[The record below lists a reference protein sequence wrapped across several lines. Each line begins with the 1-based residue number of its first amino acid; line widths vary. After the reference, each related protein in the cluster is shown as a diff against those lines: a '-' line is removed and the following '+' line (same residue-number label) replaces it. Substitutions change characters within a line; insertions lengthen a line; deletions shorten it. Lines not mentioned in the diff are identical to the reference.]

1 MGGLIPLLLP
11 SVGSSRIVSDNYES
25 RRRASVQEPKSP
37 LASTHRRQQSLPVV
51 VTRNPRRP
59 SISTTIQQITVLPY
73 TADEWKKTLGEVK
86 QKYLNRKYRTCSAKC
101 CEILDNLKDTSNV
114 EPLHLVYLH
123 FYAASSFE
131 MCARPLSQSSTY
143 RTKLLRDARE
153 HYEDA
158 ALLINKAEEVTT
170 QKSRSGSVSSIASHS
185 PSLSLS
191 SCLNASPRSS
201 MSSGD
206 ETPGSKRPTKK
217 KKKVSFSGL
226 PDLEE
231 VTKPM
236 PQPDPYYRPDS
247 PTLGW
252 EESYYVF
259 GTPAPPAPQQEQPVE
274 SLPAPLASVAE
285 TEPEP
290 ESPASFSRK
299 EFSFPSP
306 PSTPTPPAD
315 DDGSTF
321 NLELFLQT
329 KSMNRLVSQL
339 SALRSQIAY
348 HRDAIEGLLV
358 SSEEA
363 AEIPVVP
370 EVPPVPSI
378 PGLTRNISPFS
389 ASSSSAEDSDGP
401 PTPTSTTVAV
411 FEQQGDFSPKT
422 HASPGFF
429 DLEAHMRRM
438 EEQQMQQQ
446 KQQQRQHPAYFTMPD
461 WSRGSGNN
469 NYSHHGRSQSSAG
482 PYYIPST
489 RPAVTTTTTTP
500 DMRPRSSDSN
510 SSEVTMTPSISAR
523 QEETASYYHHHPPP
537 QIQRPASAAAIARPG
552 SATPPAM
559 TAADEGIRDRIE
571 RLRAGGWQRKRF
583 DNRRYEALRE
593 QVLGELGV

>member
-1 MGGLIPLLLP
+1 M
-11 SVGSSRIVSDNYES
+11 
-25 RRRASVQEPKSP
+25 
-37 LASTHRRQQSLPVV
+37 
-51 VTRNPRRP
+51 
-59 SISTTIQQITVLPY
+59 PY

-131 MCARPLSQSSTY
+131 MCARPLSQSTTY

-158 ALLINKAEEVTT
+158 ALLINKAEEATA

-191 SCLNASPRSS
+191 SCLSASSISPRSS

-236 PQPDPYYRPDS
+236 PQPDPYCRPDS

-259 GTPAPPAPQQEQPVE
+259 GTPEPPAPQQQQPVD
-274 SLPAPLASVAE
+274 SVSAPLTSVAE
-285 TEPEP
+285 TEP
-290 ESPASFSRK
+290 ESPASFSR
-299 EFSFPSP
+299 EELSFPSP

-315 DDGSTF
+315 DDGHTF

-401 PTPTSTTVAV
+401 PTPTSTTMAV

-422 HASPGFF
+422 QASPGFF

-446 KQQQRQHPAYFTMPD
+446 KQRQYPAYFTMPD
-461 WSRGSGNN
+461 WSPGSGNN
-469 NYSHHGRSQSSAG
+469 NYSHGRSQSSTG

-489 RPAVTTTTTTP
+489 RLAVTTSP

-510 SSEVTMTPSISAR
+510 SSEVTMTPSINAR
-523 QEETASYYHHHPPP
+523 QETASYYHPQP

-552 SATPPAM
+552 STTPPAL
-559 TAADEGIRDRIE
+559 TVSDERIRDRIE

>member
-11 SVGSSRIVSDNYES
+11 SVGSSRMVSDNYES

-37 LASTHRRQQSLPVV
+37 LAPTHRRQHSLPVV
-51 VTRNPRRP
+51 VTRNPRHP
-59 SISTTIQQITVLPY
+59 SISTTVQQITVLPY
-73 TADEWKKTLGEVK
+73 TAEEWKKTLGEVK

-101 CEILDNLKDTSNV
+101 CEILDNLKDTSNI

-170 QKSRSGSVSSIASHS
+170 QKSRSGSVSSTASYS
-185 PSLSLS
+185 PLLSLG
-191 SCLNASPRSS
+191 SCLNTSASSPRSS
-201 MSSGD
+201 MSSSD
-206 ETPGSKRPTKK
+206 ETPGAKRPTKK

-231 VTKPM
+231 ATKPI
-236 PQPDPYYRPDS
+236 PQPDPYVRPDS

-259 GTPAPPAPQQEQPVE
+259 GTPEPPAPQQQQPVD
-274 SLPAPLASVAE
+274 S
-285 TEPEP
+285 
-290 ESPASFSRK
+290 
-299 EFSFPSP
+299 
-306 PSTPTPPAD
+306 
-315 DDGSTF
+315 
-321 NLELFLQT
+321 T

-339 SALRSQIAY
+339 SALRAQISY

-358 SSEEA
+358 LADEA

-370 EVPPVPSI
+370 EVPAVPSI

-401 PTPTSTTVAV
+401 PTPTSTTVAI
-411 FEQQGDFSPKT
+411 FEQQDDFSPKT
-422 HASPGFF
+422 QASPGFF

-446 KQQQRQHPAYFTMPD
+446 KQRQHPAYFTMPD
-461 WSRGSGNN
+461 WSRGSANNNN
-469 NYSHHGRSQSSAG
+469 NYSHGRSQSSAG
-482 PYYIPST
+482 PYFIPST
-489 RPAVTTTTTTP
+489 RPAETSP
-500 DMRPRSSDSN
+500 AMRPRSSDSN
-510 SSEVTMTPSISAR
+510 SSEVTMTPSINAR
-523 QEETASYYHHHPPP
+523 QETASYYHHPQP
-537 QIQRPASAAAIARPG
+537 QIQRPASAAAIARPRSMTP
-552 SATPPAM
+552 SALTVS
-559 TAADEGIRDRIE
+559 DEGIRDRIE

>member
-37 LASTHRRQQSLPVV
+37 LAPTHRRQHSLPVV

-59 SISTTIQQITVLPY
+59 SISTTVQQITVLPY

-101 CEILDNLKDTSNV
+101 CEILDNLKDTSNI

-170 QKSRSGSVSSIASHS
+170 RKSRSGSVSSTASYS
-185 PSLSLS
+185 PLLSLG
-191 SCLNASPRSS
+191 SCLNASASSPGSS
-201 MSSGD
+201 MSSSD
-206 ETPGSKRPTKK
+206 ETPGAKRPTKK

-231 VTKPM
+231 VTKPI
-236 PQPDPYYRPDS
+236 PQPDPYVRPDS

-259 GTPAPPAPQQEQPVE
+259 GTPEPPAPQQQQPVD
-274 SLPAPLASVAE
+274 SASAPLASVAE
-285 TEPEP
+285 TEPE
-290 ESPASFSRK
+290 SPAPFSR
-299 EFSFPSP
+299 EELSFPSP
-306 PSTPTPPAD
+306 PTTPTPPAD
-315 DDGSTF
+315 DDGHTF

-339 SALRSQIAY
+339 SALRSQISY

-358 SSEEA
+358 SADEA

-401 PTPTSTTVAV
+401 PTPTSTTVAI
-411 FEQQGDFSPKT
+411 FEQQGDLSPKT
-422 HASPGFF
+422 EASPGFF

-446 KQQQRQHPAYFTMPD
+446 KQRQHPAYFTMPD

-469 NYSHHGRSQSSAG
+469 SNNYSHGRSQSSAG

-489 RPAVTTTTTTP
+489 RPAETSP
-500 DMRPRSSDSN
+500 AMRPRSSDSN
-510 SSEVTMTPSISAR
+510 SSEVTMTPSINAR
-523 QEETASYYHHHPPP
+523 QETASYYHHPQP

-552 SATPPAM
+552 STTP
-559 TAADEGIRDRIE
+559 TALTVSDEGIRDRIE

>member
-37 LASTHRRQQSLPVV
+37 LAPTHRRQQSLPVV

-59 SISTTIQQITVLPY
+59 SISTTVQQITVLPY

-101 CEILDNLKDTSNV
+101 CEILDNLKDTFNV

-158 ALLINKAEEVTT
+158 ALLIDKAEEVTI
-170 QKSRSGSVSSIASHS
+170 QKSRSGSVSSITSHS

-191 SCLNASPRSS
+191 SCLNTSAISPRSS
-201 MSSGD
+201 MSSGE

-217 KKKVSFSGL
+217 RKKVSFSGL

-231 VTKPM
+231 MTKPM
-236 PQPDPYYRPDS
+236 PQPDPYSRPDS

-259 GTPAPPAPQQEQPVE
+259 GTPEPPAQQQQQPLD
-274 SLPAPLASVAE
+274 SISTPLTSVAE

-290 ESPASFSRK
+290 PVRFSRA
-299 EFSFPSP
+299 ELSFPSP
-306 PSTPTPPAD
+306 PSTPMPTSPAD
-315 DDGSTF
+315 DDGHTF
-321 NLELFLQT
+321 NLELFLQA
-329 KSMNRLVSQL
+329 KSMSRLVSQL
-339 SALRSQIAY
+339 SALRSQISY

-358 SSEEA
+358 SADEA
-363 AEIPVVP
+363 FEIPVVP

-378 PGLTRNISPFS
+378 PGLTRNISPLS

-401 PTPTSTTVAV
+401 PTPTSTTLAV
-411 FEQQGDFSPKT
+411 FEQQGDLSPKT
-422 HASPGFF
+422 QASPGFF

-438 EEQQMQQQ
+438 EEQQMLQQ
-446 KQQQRQHPAYFTMPD
+446 KQRQQHPAYFTMPD
-461 WSRGSGNN
+461 WSRGSSMNTN
-469 NYSHHGRSQSSAG
+469 NYSHGRSQSSAG
-482 PYYIPST
+482 HYYIPST
-489 RPAVTTTTTTP
+489 RPAETTP
-500 DMRPRSSDSN
+500 TDLRPRSSDSN
-510 SSEVTMTPSISAR
+510 SSEVTMTPSINAR
-523 QEETASYYHHHPPP
+523 QETASYYHHPQP
-537 QIQRPASAAAIARPG
+537 QIQRPASVAAIARPG
-552 SATPPAM
+552 STTPSVS
-559 TAADEGIRDRIE
+559 TVSDEGLRERIE

-583 DNRRYEALRE
+583 DSRRYEALRE

>member
-11 SVGSSRIVSDNYES
+11 SGGASRIVPSGGYQS
-25 RRRASVQEPKSP
+25 RRRASVQEPSSP
-37 LASTHRRQQSLPVV
+37 SAPTHRRQHSLPVV
-51 VTRNPRRP
+51 VSRNPRRP
-59 SISTTIQQITVLPY
+59 SISTSVQQLTVLPY
-73 TADEWKKTLGEVK
+73 TADEWKKTLSEVK
-86 QKYLNRKYRTCSAKC
+86 QKYLNRKYRTCSARC
-101 CEILDNLKDTSNV
+101 CEILDNLKDLSNV
-114 EPLHLVYLH
+114 EP
-123 FYAASSFE
+123 STWSI
-131 MCARPLSQSSTY
+131 CTSTPLRHSRCSSTY

-158 ALLINKAEEVTT
+158 AILIEKAEEVTT
-170 QKSRSGSVSSIASHS
+170 QKSRSGSVSSTASHS

-191 SCLNASPRSS
+191 SCMNASAMSPRSS

-206 ETPGSKRPTKK
+206 ETPGGGKRPTKK

-231 VTKPM
+231 VTKPSL
-236 PQPDPYYRPDS
+236 QPDPYMRPDS

-252 EESYYVF
+252 EESYYLF
-259 GTPAPPAPQQEQPVE
+259 GTPEPESQQQQSAASV
-274 SLPAPLASVAE
+274 SAPLASVAE

-290 ESPASFSRK
+290 ASPA
-299 EFSFPSP
+299 PSP
-306 PSTPTPPAD
+306 RDRLAFPERSSTPAPPAD
-315 DDGSTF
+315 DDGHTF

-329 KSMNRLVSQL
+329 RSMNRLVSQL

-358 SSEEA
+358 TSEEA
-363 AEIPVVP
+363 AEVPSVP

-411 FEQQGDFSPKT
+411 FEQHANYSPKT
-422 HASPGFF
+422 QASPGFF

-438 EEQQMQQQ
+438 EEEQHQFQLQQQQ
-446 KQQQRQHPAYFTMPD
+446 KQQRQQQHPTYFTVPD
-461 WSRGSGNN
+461 WSKDNSNN
-469 NYSHHGRSQSSAG
+469 VKNYSHGRSQSSTG
-482 PYYIPST
+482 PYYIPSE
-489 RPAVTTTTTTP
+489 PWMA
-500 DMRPRSSDSN
+500 RPRSSDSD
-510 SSEVTMTPSISAR
+510 SSDATMTPSMNAR
-523 QEETASYYHHHPPP
+523 QETSYYHQV
-537 QIQRPASAAAIARPG
+537 QIQRPASAASIARPG
-552 SATPPAM
+552 ATVPSASTVS
-559 TAADEGIRDRIE
+559 DEGLRDRIE

>member
-11 SVGSSRIVSDNYES
+11 SGGGSRILPSDGYQS
-25 RRRASVQEPKSP
+25 RRRASVQEPSSP
-37 LASTHRRQQSLPVV
+37 LAPTHRRQISLPVV
-51 VTRNPRRP
+51 VSRTSRRP
-59 SISTTIQQITVLPY
+59 SISTSVQQLTVLPY
-73 TADEWKKTLGEVK
+73 TADEWKKTLSEVK
-86 QKYLNRKYRTCSAKC
+86 QKYLNRKYRTCSARC
-101 CEILDNLKDTSNV
+101 CEILDNLKDESNV

-158 ALLINKAEEVTT
+158 AILIEKAEEITT
-170 QKSRSGSVSSIASHS
+170 QKSRSGSVSSTASHS

-191 SCLNASPRSS
+191 SCMNASAMSPRSS

-206 ETPGSKRPTKK
+206 ETPGGGKRPTKKK

-226 PDLEE
+226 PDLVE
-231 VTKPM
+231 VSKPTL
-236 PQPDPYYRPDS
+236 QPEPYLRPDS

-252 EESYYVF
+252 EENYYLF
-259 GTPAPPAPQQEQPVE
+259 GTPEPAPQQQQQQSSTSV
-274 SLPAPLASVAE
+274 SAPLAPVAE

-290 ESPASFSRK
+290 ASPA
-299 EFSFPSP
+299 PSP
-306 PSTPTPPAD
+306 REKLTFPERSSTPAPPAD
-315 DDGSTF
+315 DDGHTF

-329 KSMNRLVSQL
+329 RSMNRLVSQL

-348 HRDAIEGLLV
+348 HRDAIEGLLIT
-358 SSEEA
+358 SEEA
-363 AEIPVVP
+363 AEIPSVP

-401 PTPTSTTVAV
+401 PTPTSTTVAQ
-411 FEQQGDFSPKT
+411 FEQHADYSPKT

-438 EEQQMQQQ
+438 EEQQQQQ
-446 KQQQRQHPAYFTMPD
+446 QQQQFQQQQHPTYFTMPD
-461 WSRGSGNN
+461 WNKGNSN
-469 NYSHHGRSQSSAG
+469 NVKSYSHGRSQSSTG

-489 RPAVTTTTTTP
+489 QPAEP
-500 DMRPRSSDSN
+500 WMARPRSSDSN
-510 SSEVTMTPSISAR
+510 SSEATMTPSINAR
-523 QEETASYYHHHPPP
+523 QETSYHHQT
-537 QIQRPASAAAIARPG
+537 QIQRPASAASIARPG
-552 SATPPAM
+552 STVPPVS
-559 TAADEGIRDRIE
+559 TVSDEGLRDRIQ